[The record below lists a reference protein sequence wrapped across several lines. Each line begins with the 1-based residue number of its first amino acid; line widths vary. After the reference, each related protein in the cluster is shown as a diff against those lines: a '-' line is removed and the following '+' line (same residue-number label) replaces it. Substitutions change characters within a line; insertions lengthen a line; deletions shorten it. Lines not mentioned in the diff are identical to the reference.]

1 MIIPEEGIQ
10 ALDNI
15 LGEVP
20 HKYAAPLIQFLGR
33 FVQVEKAEVQDA
45 APAKPEKEK
54 VKNKKGE

>member
-1 MIIPEEGIQ
+1 MIPEEGIQ

-33 FVQVEKAEVQDA
+33 FVQTEKEEAETTES
-45 APAKPEKEK
+45 AKPEKEK